1 MTKLSSIQISNR
13 RAGALALVAL
23 LILIPAVWIAWSIS
37 AADAAA
43 DTLRTQ
49 SDLLVKLRERVATLG
64 PGDLADA
71 SGDAAASVF
80 IPGETPAIAGAALQ
94 RIVADAVKAAGGRVI
109 ETEFARVEATE
120 EDPGRVDL
128 RVSFDADILSLQR
141 ILHQLETGMPI
152 LLVRSID
159 VQTSTEATEEASP
172 PLRVLM
178 LVGGYWEVT
187 A

>member
-1 MTKLSSIQISNR
+1 
-13 RAGALALVAL
+13 
-23 LILIPAVWIAWSIS
+23 
-37 AADAAA
+37 
-43 DTLRTQ
+43 
-49 SDLLVKLRERVATLG
+49 
-64 PGDLADA
+64 
-71 SGDAAASVF
+71 
-80 IPGETPAIAGAALQ
+80 
-94 RIVADAVKAAGGRVI
+94 
-109 ETEFARVEATE
+109 
-120 EDPGRVDL
+120 
-128 RVSFDADILSLQR
+128 VSFDADILSLQR